1 MFDER
6 TEILEQLL
14 AGEDATAEFKEVRLG
29 EHGVISPNTEDFAG
43 ECVAFANAEG
53 GAIFIGVD
61 DEGVV
66 RGVPVDR
73 LGDIEQWV
81 VNVATNNCDPP
92 LRPLIRKEALPK
104 PDGTDGR
111 ALVVELRRGI
121 YVHRTSGGRYY
132 VRVGSSKR
140 DLDPQALARL
150 FQERGRAFV
159 YDEQPVAEAPR
170 GDLDQGSLNDFFG
183 VRPAIPWRDLLINT
197 RVLVFSDSVD
207 RPTIAGLLLFAR
219 EPQQHLRSAYIEATV
234 YRRRDLSSDDLIHAE
249 QIGGRVDQQIDGAT
263 AFVERFMLKPARKP
277 AGREDFPQY
286 EIGAIHEAIVNAVAH
301 RDYSLAGANEGRGIN
316 PGDTRQGAPLLGPLS
331 PALNE
336 GRGINPGDTRHP
348 SRRTPRR
355 RCALNKGRGINPG
368 DTRAGFPVGAV
379 SQARSTKAGAS
390 TPATRAPT
398 TARHQDCMTLNE
410 GRGINPGDTWIIP
423 RCQSQRFDAQRRPGH
438 QPRRHP
444 GPPVQADYRPPR
456 STKAGASTP
465 ATRGIFTA

>member
-170 GDLDQGSLNDFFG
+170 GDLDQGSLDDFFG

-234 YRRRDLSSDDLIHAE
+234 YRGRDLSSDDLIHAE

-277 AGREDFPQY
+277 AGREDFPQF

-301 RDYSLAGANEGRGIN
+301 RDYSLAGAKIRLYLFENRLELYSPGALPNTLTLQTMPFRVFTRNQLLVHFLAQMKSGRTGRAFLESRGEGV
-316 PGDTRQGAPLLGPLS
+316 
-331 PALNE
+331 
-336 GRGINPGDTRHP
+336 
-348 SRRTPRR
+348 RRI
-355 RCALNKGRGINPG
+355 L
-368 DTRAGFPVGAV
+368 D
-379 SQARSTKAGAS
+379 AS
-390 TPATRAPT
+390 EK
-398 TARHQDCMTLNE
+398 HS
-410 GRGINPGDTWIIP
+410 G
-423 RCQSQRFDAQRRPGH
+423 RRPE
-438 QPRRHP
+438 
-444 GPPVQADYRPPR
+444 YRLYGKELLLQIWA
-456 STKAGASTP
+456 KASPHDKGE
-465 ATRGIFTA
+465 